1 MRKARTLVILAST
14 GALVAALSGTAV
26 AARLS
31 GSPVGGAPFSA
42 ELDGQ
47 QEIDPGSGQ
56 PGAGDLTASGFA
68 RATINPGRQVACY
81 ELSHDLDPQPFGFHI
96 HVGEA
101 GTNGPIVVGFFT
113 DPQSVVPL
121 SGCVDVDR
129 EIARDILR
137 NPSGYYFNLHNAEF
151 PGGAIRGQL
160 SASSR

>member
-1 MRKARTLVILAST
+1 MRNARMLVVLVAA

-26 AARLS
+26 ANRLS

-42 ELDGQ
+42 DLDGQ
-47 QEIDPGSGQ
+47 QEIDPGTGE
-56 PGAGDLTASGFA
+56 PGAGDLVASGSA

-81 ELSHDLDPQPFGFHI
+81 ELSHNLDPQPFMFHI

-101 GTNGPIVVGFFT
+101 GTNGPIVVNFFT
-113 DPQSVVPL
+113 DPQGVVPS

-129 EIARDILR
+129 ETAQNILR
-137 NPSGYYFNLHNAEF
+137 NPAGYYFNLHNAVF